1 MARAK
6 SSKASTS
13 KPSKSETRSQAEGE
27 TKQKS
32 KAKAKVA
39 TAAKAQTKA
48 KSTAGRTKARR
59 EKPDVIGTVG
69 PTSAAA
75 AEMGLSSGFFSNES
89 SGDYTAGGAS
99 AEAAAPEP
107 ASRYDGILGQLT

>member
-13 KPSKSETRSQAEGE
+13 KASKSETKSQAEGE

-32 KAKAKVA
+32 KAKAKGA

-48 KSTAGRTKARR
+48 KSAAAGRTKARR

-69 PTSAAA
+69 PTGAAA
-75 AEMGLSSGFFSNES
+75 AEMGFASGLSSGFGSNET
-89 SGDYTAGGAS
+89 SGDFMSDGTPAA
-99 AEAAAPEP
+99 AAAPEP
-107 ASRYDGILGQLT
+107 EPASR